1 MKQATRCDGTIL
13 DIVKAEI
20 SGDIYAWD
28 FWYYTDKDDCIFGL
42 EIEEDLQDIIILNK
56 YIEKWT
62 KKLRKT
68 DDNKKFSFVIYV

>member
-1 MKQATRCDGTIL
+1 MKQVTKCNGTL
-13 DIVKAEI
+13 VNIVKVEI

-42 EIEEDLQDIIILNK
+42 EIEEDLQDVIILNK

-68 DDNKKFSFVIYV
+68 DDNKTFSFTVNV